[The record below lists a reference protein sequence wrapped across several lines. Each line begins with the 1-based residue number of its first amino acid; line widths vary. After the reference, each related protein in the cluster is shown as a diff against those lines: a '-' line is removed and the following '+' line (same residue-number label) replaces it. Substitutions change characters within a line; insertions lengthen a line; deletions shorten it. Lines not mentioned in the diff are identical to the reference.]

1 MTKTIYLGMSILDIS
16 KTLMHKSRYDY
27 IKPKYGDRVKLGY
40 VDTDSFAIYI
50 ETEDFYND
58 IANDVERWF
67 DKSNFDENDKRRLS
81 VGMNKN
87 IIGLFKDELTGKAMK
102 EFCTLTAK
110 TYAYSMDDDSEKKGN

>member
-1 MTKTIYLGMSILDIS
+1 MSILDIS

-110 TYAYSMDDDSEKKGN
+110 HTHTQWMMIVKKKGN